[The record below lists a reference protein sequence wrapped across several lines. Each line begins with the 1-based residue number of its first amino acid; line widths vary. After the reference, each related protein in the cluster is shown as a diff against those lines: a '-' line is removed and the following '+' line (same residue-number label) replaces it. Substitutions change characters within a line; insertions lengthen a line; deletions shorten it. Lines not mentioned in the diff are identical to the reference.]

1 MIPLLTLEKKIN
13 MVKGIIKGK
22 CRDLEK
28 DPHTATG
35 HTLPRVAESTHCR
48 KRASISGTK
57 ERRQVATA
65 LLIGIHIAIT
75 VSKAAAGVI
84 QRQAHPTPATT
95 EVYMIALIR
104 DLTEEGEAGTVRTE
118 VTQGALPESSPA
130 PPAVTKEDT
139 RGAILKP
146 TLHIVV
152 TEVDLRAIL
161 ESILSIIRKEVIQGA
176 VQESSPAPPIV
187 MTEVIQRAVQ
197 DTTSPI
203 VRSKAAQ
210 GAILESTLP
219 TVRIEVAQG
228 AILESTPTPHIRHHC
243 MMNMA
248 GKGSTKQSIMRNRQG
263 RVLVSCSPILLK
275 KVEKRKTRSITKGS
289 RGKVGVQV

>member
-1 MIPLLTLEKKIN
+1 
-13 MVKGIIKGK
+13 MVKGIMKGS

-35 HTLPRVAESTHCR
+35 HTLPLVAGSTHCL

-65 LLIGIHIAIT
+65 LLIGIHIAII
-75 VSKAAAGVI
+75 VSKAAAGDVI

-95 EVYMIALIR
+95 EVYMIALIL
-104 DLTEEGEAGTVRTE
+104 DHTEGGEAGTVRTE

-130 PPAVTKEDT
+130 LPAVTKEDT

-146 TLHIVV
+146 TLHIVG
-152 TEVDLRAIL
+152 TEATLRAIL
-161 ESILSIIRKEVIQGA
+161 ESSLSIIRKEVAQGA
-176 VQESSPAPPIV
+176 VLESSPAPPIV
-187 MTEVIQRAVQ
+187 RTEVTQRAVQ

-203 VRSKAAQ
+203 VTSKAAQ
-210 GAILESTLP
+210 GAILEL
-219 TVRIEVAQG
+219 
-228 AILESTPTPHIRHHC
+228 TPTPHIRHHC

-248 GKGSTKQSIMRNRQG
+248 GKGSTKQSIMRNPQG

-275 KVEKRKTRSITKGS
+275 KVGKRKTRSITKGS